1 MDSGFG
7 RNSIRRTRSRYNIKK
22 AREKDKKKELILK
35 KKRYYDSKLGLGC
48 NLGKNLR
55 KK

>member
-22 AREKDKKKELILK
+22 ARKKDKKK
-35 KKRYYDSKLGLGC
+35 KRY
-48 NLGKNLR
+48 
-55 KK
+55 

>member
-7 RNSIRRTRSRYNIKK
+7 RNGIRRTRSRYNIKK
-22 AREKDKKKELILK
+22 AREKDLKKELILK

>member
-22 AREKDKKKELILK
+22 AREKDKKRIDIEKRKDIMIL
-35 KKRYYDSKLGLGC
+35 SLAQVAT
-48 NLGKNLR
+48 
-55 KK
+55 